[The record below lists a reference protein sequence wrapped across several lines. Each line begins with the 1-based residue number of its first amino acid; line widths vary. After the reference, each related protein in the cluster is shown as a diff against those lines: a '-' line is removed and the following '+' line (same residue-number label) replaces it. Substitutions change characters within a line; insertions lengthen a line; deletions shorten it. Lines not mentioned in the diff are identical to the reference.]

1 MKTPEEYD
9 DLLPKPGEWIKFLGS
24 DYNLTFNQYYQVI
37 SRDYQIQCAYYVCV
51 KDDKGFQI
59 WVPLVQFSLID
70 E

>member
-1 MKTPEEYD
+1 MKTPKEYD

-37 SRDYQIQCAYYVCV
+37 SRDYQIQSAYYVCV